1 MVLCIIISNLY
12 MIYNMQEVMLKYIYN
27 IYIYIGYAQI

>member
-12 MIYNMQEVMLKYIYN
+12 MVYNMQEVMLKHIYN
-27 IYIYIGYAQI
+27 IHISYAQI